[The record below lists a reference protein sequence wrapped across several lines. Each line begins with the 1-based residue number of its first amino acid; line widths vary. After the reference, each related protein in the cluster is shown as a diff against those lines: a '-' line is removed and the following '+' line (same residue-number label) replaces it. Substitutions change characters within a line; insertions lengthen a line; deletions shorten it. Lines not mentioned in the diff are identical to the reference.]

1 MKPDLVARA
10 ALVAAASAALL
21 APLTGCASAD
31 PSAQPS
37 TPLSQPP
44 STRPA
49 PAPSPPA
56 PAPSPSEEPSSSG
69 AAYHDGTYSVQGWY
83 GGAPSYMTITVD
95 LRDGT
100 IADVAVEPMP
110 ENNDTSRG
118 YQERFAAA
126 VPEAVVGKRLDEAE
140 VGKLAGASGCA
151 DGFNDAI
158 AKIRD
163 QASTTD

>member
-49 PAPSPPA
+49 PAPSP
-56 PAPSPSEEPSSSG
+56 SEEPSSSG

-83 GGAPSYMTITVD
+83 GGAPSYMTITVA
-95 LRDGT
+95 LRDDT
-100 IADVAVEPMP
+100 ITGVAVEPMP

>member
-49 PAPSPPA
+49 PAPSP
-56 PAPSPSEEPSSSG
+56 SEEPSSSG
-69 AAYHDGTYSVQGWY
+69 TAYRDGTYSVQGWY

-158 AKIRD
+158 AKICD

>member
-49 PAPSPPA
+49 PAPSP
-56 PAPSPSEEPSSSG
+56 SEEPSSSG
-69 AAYHDGTYSVQGWY
+69 TAYRDGTYSVQGWY